1 MCAINLIFAYKD
13 FKVIVSE
20 NNADNLA
27 VIPSK
32 NNAKEILI
40 YNNRLNTELVF
51 NDDFTAQDFDLFFT
65 LLHLAKKNVTQK
77 KGKTVY
83 MNFDQL
89 TKFLSAGA
97 YKNKN
102 RFYKKVCAFLD
113 KAKDIRTFFSTETI
127 NVNLK
132 KNKKKITGAIFFEE
146 LKVNEATKTASFR
159 LSDDAYD
166 FLFFFEKFMQLN
178 LYEFCSLQKKGSKI
192 LFRLLIQFKNLPI
205 NKANGLKELVLSKDE
220 FYKFIKPPTT
230 YRPADIDRRILTPAI
245 TELKEGNYFKTV
257 LCERIESNL
266 KNINYKIIFDDSNRK
281 Q

>member
-13 FKVIVSE
+13 FRVIVSE

-32 NNAKEILI
+32 NNTKEILI
-40 YNNRLNTELVF
+40 YDNHLNTELVF

-102 RFYKKVCAFLD
+102 RFYKKVCAFLN
-113 KAKDIRTFFSTETI
+113 KAKDIRTFFKTDI
-127 NVNLK
+127 
-132 KNKKKITGAIFFEE
+132 KNTKGRNAVIEGALFFDK
-146 LKVNEATKTASFR
+146 LSVDEATKTASFR
-159 LSDDAYD
+159 LSDGAYE

-178 LYEFCSLQKKGSKI
+178 LYEFCSLKRKGSKI

-205 NKANGLKELVLSKDE
+205 NKTSRLKELVLNKDE
-220 FYKFIKPPTT
+220 FYKYIKPNKNYTSN
-230 YRPADIDRRILTPAI
+230 DVEKWLLKPAI
-245 TELKEGNYFKTV
+245 KELTENNYFKS
-257 LCERIESNL
+257 LICEKIKRNIEIS
-266 KNINYKIIFDDSNRK
+266 KYKISFDDSNRK
-281 Q
+281 E